1 MGILPWHS
9 YLCKFSREK
18 IWLYVTCIKITK
30 YPSNTIM
37 FGFLIFKKY
46 IFFLFFVYAIHGH
59 ISTWNFA
66 RVIIKVIYKCMNYFN
81 FLELW
86 NSIVQFKI
94 DT

>member
-46 IFFLFFVYAIHGH
+46 IFFSLLCVCH
-59 ISTWNFA
+59 TWS
-66 RVIIKVIYKCMNYFN
+66 YFHLKFCSSDYQGN
-81 FLELW
+81 
-86 NSIVQFKI
+86 I
-94 DT
+94 